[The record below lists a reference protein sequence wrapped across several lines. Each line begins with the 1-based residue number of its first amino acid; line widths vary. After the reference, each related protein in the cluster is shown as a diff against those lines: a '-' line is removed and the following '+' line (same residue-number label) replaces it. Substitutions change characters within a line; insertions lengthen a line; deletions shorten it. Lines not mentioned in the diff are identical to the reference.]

1 MDDLLIFGGLI
12 MFLVGIV
19 MLITAFVKKTKKKT
33 ALLLILIGFVVWI
46 IGGAFVETEPTT
58 QPPTVEEQ
66 TENTKTEETPEVAP
80 KEKFLEAIT
89 SEQEAIEAVKKYAE
103 EQGYSETYDKF
114 NVSKEANSYFVMAG
128 FSYLGDSWEGS
139 ADMYDIDA
147 SDGTVILR
155 TNPDIVANTLTYE
168 NSDFS
173 KLSIENNTWYLEDLE
188 NAGSFMPVDFEI
200 TSEGIVTKI
209 ELMYGVMKLNVLCT
223 LDSKN
228 SATGYDD
235 GSGIGGLAK
244 YTGEFEEGTELYIK
258 LLVKDSELYLAMHS
272 EDETP
277 EYQKLI
283 NDKAMDVH
291 NSMMDSIF

>member
-1 MDDLLIFGGLI
+1 MDDLLIGLGLI
-12 MFLVGIV
+12 LFVAGIIMLVVSFI
-19 MLITAFVKKTKKKT
+19 KKTKKKK
-33 ALLLILIGFVVWI
+33 ALLFILIGFVVWI
-46 IGGAFVETEPTT
+46 IGGAFVDTDVSEENSAITT
-58 QPPTVEEQ
+58 TA
-66 TENTKTEETPEVAP
+66 TEEDADRSEQSSEIVTVV
-80 KEKFLEAIT
+80 IT
-89 SEQEAIEAVKKYAE
+89 SEQEAINAVKKYAQK
-103 EQGYSETYDKF
+103 QGYSETYDKF
-114 NVSKEANSYFVMAG
+114 NATKEQNSYFVMAG
-128 FSYLGDSWEGS
+128 FSYFGKSWEEN
-139 ADMYDIDA
+139 ADMFDVNI
-147 SDGTVILR
+147 SDGTVALR
-155 TNPDIVANTLTYE
+155 SNYKNSTNVLTYE

-188 NAGSFMPVDFEI
+188 NAGSFMPVNFEI

-258 LLVKDSELYLAMHS
+258 LLVKNSEMYLAMHS
-272 EDETP
+272 ANETP

-283 NDKAMDVH
+283 NDNAMDVH
-291 NSMMDSIF
+291 NSMMDSVF

>member
-1 MDDLLIFGGLI
+1 MDDILIFGG
-12 MFLVGIV
+12 FLLFVVGII
-19 MLITAFVKKTKKKT
+19 MLTVSFIKKTKKKK
-33 ALLLILIGFVVWI
+33 AFLLILIGFVLWI
-46 IGGAFVETEPTT
+46 IGGAFVETDSSTSETAVTT
-58 QPPTVEEQ
+58 
-66 TENTKTEETPEVAP
+66 TENVAVTPIPTPEAV
-80 KEKFLEAIT
+80 KDAIT
-89 SEQEAIEAVKKYAE
+89 DEQGAIDAVKKYAE

-114 NVSKEANSYFVMAG
+114 NATKEENSYFVMAG

-139 ADMYDIDA
+139 ADMFDVNI
-147 SDGTVILR
+147 SDGTVALR
-155 TNPDIVANTLTYE
+155 TNHKNSTNVLTYE

-188 NAGSFMPVDFEI
+188 NAGSFMPVNFEI

-258 LLVKDSELYLAMHS
+258 LLVKNSELYLAMHFAG
-272 EDETP
+272 ETP

-291 NSMMDSIF
+291 NSMMDSVF